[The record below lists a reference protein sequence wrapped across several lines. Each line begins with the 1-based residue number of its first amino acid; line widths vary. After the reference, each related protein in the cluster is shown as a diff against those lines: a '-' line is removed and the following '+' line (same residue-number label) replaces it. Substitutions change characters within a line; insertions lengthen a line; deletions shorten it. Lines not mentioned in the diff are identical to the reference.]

1 MVPSP
6 QPGDSADYPPM
17 IDSRPSRVASEP
29 SGASDRERPVSKKT
43 REPNVAS
50 DKECLVGKMIS
61 EPSVA
66 NDKECPIINN
76 G

>member
-1 MVPSP
+1 
-6 QPGDSADYPPM
+6 M

-29 SGASDRERPVSKKT
+29 SGASDRECPESEKIKECLVDRMT

-50 DKECLVGKMIS
+50 DKECQRM
-61 EPSVA
+61 
-66 NDKECPIINN
+66 NN